1 MLLYNVYI
9 YCTACAVRNVLRYT
23 VRSPTSPRLSS
34 PALPHTA
41 QEVAGAH
48 ILIVDDRP
56 DELQLLIEILR
67 ASRCRI
73 SVAFDG
79 AQAYNRAQ
87 LIAPDLILMDVRMPR
102 MDGFTACRLLAANPA
117 TQAIP
122 ILILTAAD
130 KLDDRIHGL
139 ELGAMDYILK
149 PFEPAEVI
157 ARIRN
162 HLRKIIRRRLD
173 EHLPDLPEGPDA
185 ALVRAAVAVL
195 LRDLRHAPTVEE
207 LARLVGTHEK
217 RLSRAFR
224 DNLGQTVG
232 EYIRDTRLKMA
243 QRFLLDTSMSVSD
256 IAEEIGFS
264 TAGNFATAFRDRFAM
279 TPSDWRRRK
288 GRIEDDHPPAEL
300 QADA

>member
-1 MLLYNVYI
+1 MPSSPY
-9 YCTACAVRNVLRYT
+9 
-23 VRSPTSPRLSS
+23 SPTLRHS
-34 PALPHTA
+34 A
-41 QEVAGAH
+41 QDIAGAH
-48 ILIVDDRP
+48 ILVVDDRP
-56 DELQLLIEILR
+56 NELQLLIEILR

-102 MDGFTACRLLAANPA
+102 MDGFTACRLLAANSA

-122 ILILTAAD
+122 ILILTAVD

-139 ELGAMDYILK
+139 ELGAMDYIVK

-162 HLRKIIRRRLD
+162 HLKKIIRTRLD
-173 EHLPDLPEGPDA
+173 EYLPDLPDGPDA
-185 ALVRAAVAVL
+185 ALVRAAAAVL
-195 LRDLRHAPTVEE
+195 VRDLRSSPTVEE

-224 DNLGQTVG
+224 DNLGQTAG
-232 EYIRDTRLKMA
+232 EYIRDTRLKTA
-243 QRFLLDTSMSVSD
+243 QRFLLNTSMTIGD

-264 TAGNFATAFRDRFAM
+264 TAGNFATAFRERFEM
-279 TPSDWRRRK
+279 TPSDWRRQH
-288 GRIEDDHPPAEL
+288 GRTGDVSPCAEQL
-300 QADA
+300 SDA

>member
-1 MLLYNVYI
+1 M
-9 YCTACAVRNVLRYT
+9 
-23 VRSPTSPRLSS
+23 SPLSS
-34 PALPHTA
+34 STLPYIALDI
-41 QEVAGAH
+41 AGAH
-48 ILIVDDRP
+48 ILVVDDCP
-56 DELQLLIEILR
+56 NEVQLLIEMLR

-122 ILILTAAD
+122 ILVLTAHGE
-130 KLDDRIHGL
+130 LDDRIRGL
-139 ELGAMDYILK
+139 EIGAMDYIVK
-149 PFEPAEVI
+149 PFEPAEVV

-162 HLRKIIRRRLD
+162 HLKKRMHKRLD
-173 EHLPDLPEGPDA
+173 EHLPALPDGPDA
-185 ALVRAAVAVL
+185 SLVRAAAAVL
-195 LRDLRHAPTVEE
+195 LRDLRKAPTVED

-224 DNLGQTVG
+224 DNLGQTAG
-232 EYIRDTRLKMA
+232 EYIRDTRLKTA
-243 QRFLLDTSMSVSD
+243 QRFLADTSMAISD

-264 TAGNFATAFRDRFAM
+264 TAGNFATAFRERFNM
-279 TPSDWRRRK
+279 TPSDWRRQN
-288 GRIEDDHPPAEL
+288 GRIHHGEPDGG
-300 QADA
+300 QRSDA

>member
-1 MLLYNVYI
+1 M
-9 YCTACAVRNVLRYT
+9 
-23 VRSPTSPRLSS
+23 SSRLSS
-34 PALPHTA
+34 PTQPHTA
-41 QEVAGAH
+41 QDIAGAH
-48 ILIVDDRP
+48 ILVVDDRP
-56 DELQLLIEILR
+56 NELQLLIEILR

-117 TQAIP
+117 TQDIP
-122 ILILTAAD
+122 ILILTAVD
-130 KLDDRIHGL
+130 KLDDRIRGL
-139 ELGAMDYILK
+139 ELGAMDYIVK

-162 HLRKIIRRRLD
+162 HLKKVIRTRLD
-173 EHLPDLPEGPDA
+173 EHLPDLPDGPDA
-185 ALVRAAVAVL
+185 ALVRAAATVL
-195 LRDLRHAPTVEE
+195 VRDLRNAPTVEE

-224 DNLGQTVG
+224 DNLGQTAG
-232 EYIRDTRLKMA
+232 EYIRETRLKTA
-243 QRFLLDTSMSVSD
+243 QRFLLNTSMTISD

-264 TAGNFATAFRDRFAM
+264 TAGNFATAFRERFSM
-279 TPSDWRRRK
+279 TPSDWRRQQ
-288 GRIEDDHPPAEL
+288 GLMEDVHPPVE
-300 QADA
+300 QRSDA

>member
-1 MLLYNVYI
+1 M
-9 YCTACAVRNVLRYT
+9 
-23 VRSPTSPRLSS
+23 SSRLPS

-41 QEVAGAH
+41 QDVAGAH

-122 ILILTAAD
+122 ILILTAVD

-139 ELGAMDYILK
+139 ELGAMDYIVK

-173 EHLPDLPEGPDA
+173 EHLPELPDGPDA
-185 ALVRAAVAVL
+185 ALVRAAAAVL

-224 DNLGQTVG
+224 ENLGQTAG
-232 EYIRDTRLKMA
+232 EYIRDTRLKTA
-243 QRFLLDTSMSVSD
+243 QRFLLDTSMTISD

-264 TAGNFATAFRDRFAM
+264 TAGNFATAFRERFNM
-279 TPSDWRRRK
+279 TPSDWRRQE
-288 GRIEDDHPPAEL
+288 GRIGGDDSPAEK

>member
-1 MLLYNVYI
+1 MP
-9 YCTACAVRNVLRYT
+9 
-23 VRSPTSPRLSS
+23 SRLSS
-34 PALPHTA
+34 PTLPLAT
-41 QEVAGAH
+41 QDISGAH
-48 ILIVDDRP
+48 ILVVDDRP
-56 DELQLLIEILR
+56 NELQLLIEILR

-87 LIAPDLILMDVRMPR
+87 LLVPDLILMDVRMPR

-122 ILILTAAD
+122 ILILTGID
-130 KLDDRIHGL
+130 NLDDRIHGL
-139 ELGAMDYILK
+139 ELGAMDYIVK

-162 HLRKIIRRRLD
+162 HLKKIIRRRLD
-173 EHLPDLPEGPDA
+173 EHLPVLPDGPDA
-185 ALVRAAVAVL
+185 ALVRAAAAVL
-195 LRDLRHAPTVEE
+195 LRDLRNAPTVEE

-224 DNLGQTVG
+224 DNLGQTAG
-232 EYIRDTRLKMA
+232 EYIRDTRLKTA
-243 QRFLLDTSMSVSD
+243 QRFLLDTAMSIGD

-264 TAGNFATAFRDRFAM
+264 TAANFATAFRERFDM
-279 TPSDWRRRK
+279 TPSDWRRQK
-288 GRIEDDHPPAEL
+288 GRIGEGHPQEQPAN
-300 QADA
+300 A

>member
-1 MLLYNVYI
+1 MPS
-9 YCTACAVRNVLRYT
+9 TQK
-23 VRSPTSPRLSS
+23 SPTLRHS
-34 PALPHTA
+34 A
-41 QEVAGAH
+41 QDIAGAH
-48 ILIVDDRP
+48 ILVVDDRP
-56 DELQLLIEILR
+56 NELQLLIEILR

-122 ILILTAAD
+122 ILILTAVD

-139 ELGAMDYILK
+139 ELGAMDYIVK

-162 HLRKIIRRRLD
+162 HLKKIICTRLD
-173 EHLPDLPEGPDA
+173 EYLPDLPDGPDA
-185 ALVRAAVAVL
+185 ALVRAAAAVL
-195 LRDLRHAPTVEE
+195 VRDLRSSPTVEE

-224 DNLGQTVG
+224 DNLGQTAG
-232 EYIRDTRLKMA
+232 EYIRDTRLKTA
-243 QRFLLDTSMSVSD
+243 QRFLLNTSMTIGD

-264 TAGNFATAFRDRFAM
+264 TAGNFATAFRERFEM
-279 TPSDWRRRK
+279 TPSDWRRQQDRT
-288 GRIEDDHPPAEL
+288 GDASPCAEQL
-300 QADA
+300 SDP

>member
-1 MLLYNVYI
+1 MPS
-9 YCTACAVRNVLRYT
+9 C
-23 VRSPTSPRLSS
+23 LSS
-34 PALPHTA
+34 PTLPTTA
-41 QEVAGAH
+41 QDIAGAH
-48 ILIVDDRP
+48 ILVVDDRP
-56 DELQLLIEILR
+56 NELQLLIEILR

-122 ILILTAAD
+122 ILILTAVD
-130 KLDDRIHGL
+130 QLDDRIRGL
-139 ELGAMDYILK
+139 ELGAMDYIVK

-162 HLRKIIRRRLD
+162 HLKKIIRTRLD
-173 EHLPDLPEGPDA
+173 EHLPDLPDGPDA
-185 ALVRAAVAVL
+185 ALVRAAAAVL
-195 LRDLRHAPTVEE
+195 VRDLRNAPTVEE

-224 DNLGQTVG
+224 DNLGQTAG
-232 EYIRDTRLKMA
+232 EYIRDTRLKTA
-243 QRFLLDTSMSVSD
+243 QRFLLNTSMTISD

-264 TAGNFATAFRDRFAM
+264 TAGNFATAFRERFSM
-279 TPSDWRRRK
+279 TPSDWRRRQ
-288 GRIEDDHPPAEL
+288 GRSEDVHPPVEQ

>member
-1 MLLYNVYI
+1 M
-9 YCTACAVRNVLRYT
+9 
-23 VRSPTSPRLSS
+23 SSRLSS
-34 PALPHTA
+34 PTLPHTA
-41 QEVAGAH
+41 QDIAGAH
-48 ILIVDDRP
+48 ILVVDDRP
-56 DELQLLIEILR
+56 NELQLLIEILR

-122 ILILTAAD
+122 ILILTAVD

-139 ELGAMDYILK
+139 ELGAMDYIVK

-162 HLRKIIRRRLD
+162 HLKKIIRTRLD
-173 EHLPDLPEGPDA
+173 EHLPDLRDGPDA
-185 ALVRAAVAVL
+185 ALVRAAAAVL
-195 LRDLRHAPTVEE
+195 ARDLRKAPTVEE

-224 DNLGQTVG
+224 DNLGQTAG
-232 EYIRDTRLKMA
+232 EYIRDTRLKTA
-243 QRFLLDTSMSVSD
+243 QRFLLNTSMSISD

-264 TAGNFATAFRDRFAM
+264 TAGNFATAFRERFDT
-279 TPSDWRRRK
+279 TPSDWRRQQ
-288 GRIEDDHPPAEL
+288 GRMEEVHPPVE
-300 QADA
+300 QQSDA